1 MALGAVRHGVETAP
15 DTASSLHC
23 THGARKAHASA
34 AHMTTETHGQTHRM
48 RARLRRRELHVTSRS
63 GGHSQRSTCAT
74 SLTAI
79 AIHNGCH
86 QRRLPLTTI
95 AIHTRLISASIE
107 RIPERKACLAI
118 KLIDG
123 LALWLPPEGLTSEDF
138 LHERNEAR
146 HRIRIVGGV
155 VRRLRVLE
163 TELLGGI
170 IVRVPLDVPLAGV
183 LLNLI
188 PQVLVSTT
196 LVQEI
201 ECGEDLV

>member
-123 LALWLPPEGLTSEDF
+123 LALWPVSVAARASSAEGPHIWSTCAPGLMPAFGFGPACTALQICKRPSSCKHRPTSVYVRMYVHVRVHLRARVF
-138 LHERNEAR
+138 LH
-146 HRIRIVGGV
+146 I
-155 VRRLRVLE
+155 
-163 TELLGGI
+163 
-170 IVRVPLDVPLAGV
+170 
-183 LLNLI
+183 
-188 PQVLVSTT
+188 
-196 LVQEI
+196 
-201 ECGEDLV
+201 